1 MSDGVPMKVER
12 LSPHIGARVS
22 GLDLRELQLS
32 DRQMIRDL
40 LEDHLVLFFT
50 GQNLSD
56 AEFNAYGR
64 VVGDVE
70 SLTMLETLGG
80 DLAAVHIVEAKPG
93 MGRGRFTDAWHSD
106 ACYLPEPP
114 YATTIKPVYLPD
126 LGGDTLWASMYAAY
140 ELLAEPLRRM
150 ADELQVVQGALDY
163 QSVHPVVRVNPRT
176 GRRGLYVN
184 SVFSKQ
190 ILDVSALESA
200 KLIDM
205 FCALATVPDVQVRY
219 RWTPDTV
226 CIWDNRFTQH
236 YAVADYSDP
245 RRMHRLNVKGEKV
258 LGIRDVTAA

>member
-1 MSDGVPMKVER
+1 MKVER
-12 LSPHIGARVS
+12 LTPHIGARVS

-32 DRQMIRDL
+32 DRQMVRDL
-40 LEDHLVLFFT
+40 LEDHLVLFFV

-56 AEFNAYGR
+56 REFNAYGR
-64 VVGDVE
+64 VVGDTE
-70 SLTMLETLGG
+70 SLSMLESLGD
-80 DLAAVHIVEAKPG
+80 DLADVHIVEAKPG

-106 ACYLPEPP
+106 ACYMEQPP
-114 YATTIKPVYLPD
+114 YATTIKPAYLPAI
-126 LGGDTLWASMYAAY
+126 GGDTLWASMYAAY
-140 ELLAEPLRRM
+140 DLLSDPLRRM
-150 ADELQVVQGALDY
+150 ADELQVVHGALEY

-219 RWTPDTV
+219 RWTPDTI

-245 RRMHRLNVKGEKV
+245 RRMHRLNIKGEKV
-258 LGIRDVTAA
+258 VGAREVRLT

>member
-1 MSDGVPMKVER
+1 MKIER

-22 GLDLRELQLS
+22 GLDLRDLQLS
-32 DRQMIRDL
+32 DRGMVRDL
-40 LEDHLVLFFT
+40 LEEHLVLFFV
-50 GQNLSD
+50 GQNID
-56 AEFNAYGR
+56 DREFDKYGR
-64 VVGDVE
+64 VVGEVE
-70 SLTMLETLGG
+70 SLGMLENLGG

-93 MGRGRFTDAWHSD
+93 MIRGRFTDAWHSD
-106 ACYLPEPP
+106 ACYLEEPP
-114 YATTIKPVYLPD
+114 YATTIKPVYLPA

-140 ELLAEPLRRM
+140 ELLSEPLRQM
-150 ADELQVVQGALDY
+150 ANELQVVQAGGAFE
-163 QSVHPVVRVNPRT
+163 SVHPVVRVNPRT

-184 SVFSKQ
+184 SIFSKQ
-190 ILDVSALESA
+190 ILGMSALEST

-236 YAVADYSDP
+236 YAVADYSAP

-258 LGIRDVTAA
+258 LGVHDLLNVA